1 MPLLSPKN
9 KTKVPRLIRTKT
21 KSPVPPNSNSA
32 EPAGAPATT
41 VATAANPQ
49 PKELTASASQ
59 APSKDAVR
67 SPKKVKPVK
76 TKRLLSSP
84 LTKHKSTTL
93 GNNDDA
99 QMIINHALSNNTKV
113 PRMHRDMRILC
124 DEFRISEQSRLAL
137 RKYDATRLEDFCY
150 MTDEDYATMITMQE
164 REGCPMPPLQQRK
177 IRVLLMWARSLM
189 DSSSNGAAAATTTSA
204 VVEEDSKTVGDR
216 TATTTATTAISSLT
230 KPGGMEWDSTIP
242 SPITLQPP
250 PPLSR
255 RTASAASS
263 GMIVPSD
270 WEKRFHA
277 DLPSLKEE
285 LKKLGG
291 ETSSLPSWLSSLR
304 IFCGFA

>member
-1 MPLLSPKN
+1 MSLLPPKN

-32 EPAGAPATT
+32 EPAGGAPATT

-49 PKELTASASQ
+49 PKELTASARQ

-93 GNNDDA
+93 GNDDA

-150 MTDEDYATMITMQE
+150 MTDEDYATMIDMQG

-189 DSSSNGAAAATTTSA
+189 DSSSSNGATTTA
-204 VVEEDSKTVGDR
+204 TNTVVEEDAKTGGDR
-216 TATTTATTAISSLT
+216 TPTTTATTAISSLT

-250 PPLSR
+250 PPPR
-255 RTASAASS
+255 RTASAAS
-263 GMIVPSD
+263 GIIVPSD

-291 ETSSLPSWLSSLR
+291 EPSSLPSWLSSFR